1 MNKPFDPKVNKNIN
15 IINNTS
21 ISIFHEDIFLNLLTF
36 VSCLLLFKL
45 EFSDV
50 IFRYFNKR
58 FKNYFTITYS
68 MPRKVVSKT
77 GEEGIRNAEENVV
90 KENIVTWTKG
100 YKAEVLDVVG
110 RTGMRGEATH
120 FIVRILD
127 GPDSGKILRR
137 NGNRTC

>member
-1 MNKPFDPKVNKNIN
+1 
-15 IINNTS
+15 
-21 ISIFHEDIFLNLLTF
+21 
-36 VSCLLLFKL
+36 
-45 EFSDV
+45 
-50 IFRYFNKR
+50 
-58 FKNYFTITYS
+58 
-68 MPRKVVSKT
+68 MPRKVVSKV

-120 FIVRILD
+120 VIVRILD

-137 NGNRTC
+137 NVIGPVRKGDIILLRETEISAMPIEKKD

>member
-1 MNKPFDPKVNKNIN
+1 
-15 IINNTS
+15 
-21 ISIFHEDIFLNLLTF
+21 
-36 VSCLLLFKL
+36 
-45 EFSDV
+45 
-50 IFRYFNKR
+50 
-58 FKNYFTITYS
+58 
-68 MPRKVVSKT
+68 MPRKVVSKA

-120 FIVRILD
+120 VIVRVLD

-137 NGNRTC
+137 NVIGPVRKGDIILLRETEISAMPIEKKD

>member
-1 MNKPFDPKVNKNIN
+1 
-15 IINNTS
+15 
-21 ISIFHEDIFLNLLTF
+21 L
-36 VSCLLLFKL
+36 LLLFKL

-50 IFRYFNKR
+50 IFTYFNKR
-58 FKNYFTITYS
+58 FKNYFTITYN
-68 MPRKVVSKT
+68 MPRKVVSKV

-120 FIVRILD
+120 VIVRVLD

-137 NGNRTC
+137 NVIGPVRKGDIILLRETEISAMPIEKKD

>member
-1 MNKPFDPKVNKNIN
+1 
-15 IINNTS
+15 
-21 ISIFHEDIFLNLLTF
+21 
-36 VSCLLLFKL
+36 
-45 EFSDV
+45 
-50 IFRYFNKR
+50 
-58 FKNYFTITYS
+58 
-68 MPRKVVSKT
+68 MPRKVVSKI

-120 FIVRILD
+120 VIVRVLD

-137 NGNRTC
+137 NVIGPVRKGDIILLRETEISAMPIEKKD